1 MRKNNL
7 GFTMVELLAAIVVLG
22 ILMGSAVPIVINVMN
37 EQKRDLYIQDAL
49 RLASNA
55 EYKLRSDN
63 KLDIPGRGACIAINL
78 TYMDNNAFE
87 KAPYGGEYDRLA
99 SFVLAHRNTRSEQDA
114 SGEEYKFYVRLVEKT
129 ESGAYRGVNLI
140 NYNNLYASNARNT
153 YVSNMSEAQAQSLSY
168 YKANVS
174 ALNSVIAASDQGIVC
189 SGIIFVAPDEYE

>member
-7 GFTMVELLAAIVVLG
+7 GFTMIELLAAIVVLG
-22 ILMGSAVPIVINVMN
+22 ILMMSAVPMVINVMN

-63 KLDIPGRGACIAINL
+63 KLDIPARGACIAINL

-87 KAPYGGEYDRLA
+87 KAPYGGEYDRLS
-99 SFVLAHRNTRSEQDA
+99 SFVVAHRNTRAEQDD

-129 ESGAYRGVNLI
+129 ETGAYRGVNLI
-140 NYNNLYASNARNT
+140 NYNNLHKSGARDM
-153 YVSNMSEAQAQSLSY
+153 YVVNFSESQARSLSY
-168 YKANVS
+168 YKSNITTFNNMIS
-174 ALNSVIAASDQGIVC
+174 ALDSPIVC
-189 SGIIFVAPDEYE
+189 SGVIFVAPDEYV

>member
-7 GFTMVELLAAIVVLG
+7 GFTMIELLAAIVVLG
-22 ILMGSAVPIVINVMN
+22 ILMMSAVPMVINVMN

-63 KLDIPGRGACIAINL
+63 KLDIPARGACIAINL

-87 KAPYGGEYDRLA
+87 KAPYGGEYDRLS
-99 SFVLAHRNTRSEQDA
+99 SFVVAHRNTRAEQDD

-129 ESGAYRGVNLI
+129 ESGSYRGVNLI
-140 NYNNLYASNARNT
+140 NYNNLHKSGARDM
-153 YVSNMSEAQAQSLSY
+153 YVVNFSESQARSLSY
-168 YKANVS
+168 YKSNITTFNNMIS
-174 ALNSVIAASDQGIVC
+174 ALDSPIVC
-189 SGIIFVAPDEYE
+189 SGVIFVAPDEYV

>member
-7 GFTMVELLAAIVVLG
+7 GFTMIELLAAIVVLG
-22 ILMGSAVPIVINVMN
+22 ILMMSAVPMVINVMN

-63 KLDIPGRGACIAINL
+63 KLDIPARGACIAINL

-87 KAPYGGEYDRLA
+87 KAPYGGEYDRLS
-99 SFVLAHRNTRSEQDA
+99 SFVVAHRNTRAEHDD

-129 ESGAYRGVNLI
+129 ESGSYRGVNLI
-140 NYNNLYASNARNT
+140 NYNNLHTSGARNI
-153 YVSNMSEAQAQSLSY
+153 YVVNFSESQARSLSY
-168 YKANVS
+168 YKSNITTFNNMIS
-174 ALNSVIAASDQGIVC
+174 ALDEPIVC
-189 SGIIFVAPDEYE
+189 SGVIFVAPDEYV

>member
-1 MRKNNL
+1 
-7 GFTMVELLAAIVVLG
+7 MVELLAAIVVLG

-63 KLDIPGRGACIAINL
+63 KLDIPARGHCIAINL

-99 SFVLAHRNTRSEQDA
+99 SFVVAHRNTRSEQDT
-114 SGEEYKFYVRLVEKT
+114 SGEEYKFYVRLVEKL
-129 ESGAYRGVNLI
+129 ESGGYRGVNLI
-140 NYNNLYASNARNT
+140 NYNNLYASGARNT
-153 YVSNMSEAQAQSLSY
+153 YVSNLSESQARSLSY
-168 YKANVS
+168 YKSNTSEFSS
-174 ALNSVIAASDQGIVC
+174 ALSASGQSIVC
-189 SGIIFVAPDEYE
+189 SSVIFVAPDEYV

>member
-7 GFTMVELLAAIVVLG
+7 GFTMIELLAAIVVLG
-22 ILMGSAVPIVINVMN
+22 ILMMSAVPMVINVMN

-63 KLDIPGRGACIAINL
+63 KLDIPARGACIAINL

-87 KAPYGGEYDRLA
+87 KAPYGGEYDRLS
-99 SFVLAHRNTRSEQDA
+99 SFVVAHRNTRAEHDE

-129 ESGAYRGVNLI
+129 ETGAYRGVNLI
-140 NYNNLYASNARNT
+140 NYNNLHKSGARDM
-153 YVSNMSEAQAQSLSY
+153 YVVNFSESQARSLSY
-168 YKANVS
+168 YKSNITTFNNMIS
-174 ALNSVIAASDQGIVC
+174 ALDSPIVC
-189 SGIIFVAPDEYE
+189 SGVIFVAPDEYV